1 MQRAWAGKRALAMSV
16 DVSRVKGQEMR
27 RTLIA
32 DALKGFGGMTD
43 SLGTRPSLCPP
54 AP

>member
-1 MQRAWAGKRALAMSV
+1 MGREKSPCNERK
-16 DVSRVKGQEMR
+16 VKGQEMR

-32 DALKGFGGMTD
+32 DALKAFGGMTD